1 MAGSSNA
8 LIEHLA
14 GELDALRE
22 AGTYKSEHE
31 LESPQ
36 DAVVDVDGRDDVV
49 MLTSNNYLGLA
60 DHPRIKAAARR
71 AIEEWGYGMASVRF
85 ICGTDTLHLKLE
97 ERIAGFF
104 ETEAAILFTSCWNAN
119 EALFFAV
126 LDEEDAVFSDELN
139 HASIIDGIRL
149 CKANRYRFAHADL
162 DALADQLETDESR
175 HRMVVTDGVFSMEGE
190 MARLPALL
198 ELCRKHDA
206 VLVVDDSHGTG
217 VLGETGKG
225 TMEELGVHGKVDVV
239 TGTLGKAL
247 GGAVGGFV
255 AGPGALVDILR
266 QRSRPYLFSNA
277 VPPMVAAAALE
288 AFDLLEEEPER
299 VRRLRENTAYFREAL
314 RERGFDVPEGI
325 HAVVPILVGE
335 TALAIR
341 MSKELLDD
349 GVYVSGFGFPVV
361 PKGEARLRCQVSAA
375 HSKEELDRA
384 IDAIADVGA
393 RHGVVDR

>member
-1 MAGSSNA
+1 MSNDGN
-8 LIEHLA
+8 LIQHLED
-14 GELDALRE
+14 ELEALRE
-22 AGTYKSEHE
+22 AGTYKTEHE

-36 DAVVDVDGRDDVV
+36 DAVVDVDGMDDVV

-60 DHPRIKAAARR
+60 DHPRIKRAARE
-71 AIEEWGYGMASVRF
+71 AIDEWGYGMASVRF
-85 ICGTDTLHLKLE
+85 ICGTDTLHLELE
-97 ERIAGFF
+97 ERIAEFF
-104 ETEAAILFTSCWNAN
+104 ETDAAILYTSCWNAN
-119 EALFFAV
+119 EALFFAT

-149 CKANRYRFAHADL
+149 CKAKRYRYAHADV
-162 DALADQLETDESR
+162 DALAEQLENDDSR

-190 MARLPALL
+190 MAPLPALV
-198 ELCRKHDA
+198 ELCRQHDA

-225 TMEELGVHGKVDVV
+225 TMEELGVHGEVDVV

-255 AGPGALVDILR
+255 AGPAALVDVLR

-288 AFDLLEEEPER
+288 AFDLLEEDSER
-299 VRRLRENTAYFREAL
+299 VWRLRENTGYFRERL
-314 RERGFDVPEGI
+314 REEGFDVPEGV
-325 HAVVPILVGE
+325 HAVVPIIVGE

-341 MSKELLDD
+341 MSTELLEE
-349 GVYVSGFGFPVV
+349 GVYVSGFGYPVV

-375 HSKEELDRA
+375 HTREELDRA
-384 IDAIADVGA
+384 IAAIAEVGA
-393 RHGVVDR
+393 RHGAVER